1 MEGEKEIEVKAAVW
15 RSLWRRVR
23 ITPFAVAPRAGSAQG
38 YFPALCM
45 RALRHCLIASAFN
58 KGQLCLDV
66 GCSGG
71 DVTLE
76 LARRIGP
83 CAKAVGADIDETQ
96 LDIARR
102 EAAAQ
107 GIRNVEFRL
116 FDIRAA
122 DEGIGSGF
130 DVVYARFLLTHLD
143 NPFSAIAAFY
153 RYLWPGG
160 LAIL

>member
-1 MEGEKEIEVKAAVW
+1 MLAAAVVTSPGACQTNW
-15 RSLWRRVR
+15 PARQGRRR
-23 ITPFAVAPRAGSAQG
+23 GHHA
-38 YFPALCM
+38 
-45 RALRHCLIASAFN
+45 
-58 KGQLCLDV
+58 
-66 GCSGG
+66 
-71 DVTLE
+71 
-76 LARRIGP
+76 
-83 CAKAVGADIDETQ
+83 TQ

-102 EAAAQ
+102 EADAQ

-143 NPFSAIAAFY
+143 NPFRAIAGFY

-160 LAIL
+160 RAILEDVDFDGYFTYPESKAFQRYKELYCKVARRRGGDPNIGPRLPILLSEAPASRARGMVRGPRAI